1 LVHPHSH
8 SIRKDG
14 SRKDGVGLTLTFHRV
29 DRLVRRD
36 STFLLHGQFF
46 EAPPHLAGQRIEV
59 RFDPLD
65 QAHVEIY
72 HGGQLAGA
80 ARLVD
85 AVVNGRTYR

>member
-1 LVHPHSH
+1 MRFQVLAP
-8 SIRKDG
+8 
-14 SRKDGVGLTLTFHRV
+14 V

-36 STFLLHGQFF
+36 STFQLRNRFF
-46 EAPPHLAGQRIEV
+46 EAPPLLAGKKIEV

-65 QAHVEIY
+65 LTQVEIY
-72 HGGQLAGA
+72 CDGKAEGA